1 MTKELKADLSLL
13 AITVVWGAS
22 FPIMSISLKYVP
34 PYSLITIRY
43 LLSAAIL
50 GFIFHKRLLKI
61 NKKMIEA
68 GILIGF
74 SLLLGSLFQVV
85 GLLYTTPSKSG
96 FITGLNVVLVPL
108 FLAVMYKKLPNTKT
122 VIGVIASVLG
132 LGIMSM
138 GGNEAFNKGD
148 FLTLLSAVAYA
159 SQIILVD
166 RLVKADMDV
175 FVLSFLQ
182 FLIVGVFS
190 FIPAVKI
197 EHLNIQINTFSVWSI
212 IFMALF
218 CTIVAYGVQNKMQPM
233 TSPVH
238 AAIIFLAEPV
248 FSAIFSLFIGDR
260 LSGKTLIGCLL
271 ILVGMVIIN
280 IRNIR
285 GFRSEKI

>member
-108 FLAVMYKKLPNTKT
+108 FLAVVYKKLPNTKT
-122 VIGVIASVLG
+122 VIGVIVSVLG
-132 LGIMSM
+132 LGIMSV

-166 RLVKADMDV
+166 RLVKPDMDV

-190 FIPAVKI
+190 FIPAVKV
-197 EHLNIQINTFSVWSI
+197 EHLNIQINAFSIWSI

-233 TSPVH
+233 TNPVH

-260 LSGKTLIGCLL
+260 LSGKTLVGCLL
-271 ILVGMVIIN
+271 ILLGMVIIN

-285 GFRSEKI
+285 RI